1 MDPGFRRESGKWQGA
16 LTMFRKLSGSR
27 DALTALRKAL
37 VPSRSESHLIAV
49 AVPLLLVIF
58 GAPAAAG
65 EDAVA
70 RGEYLVRAGGCVSC
84 HTARGGQRFAGGRPL
99 ATPFGTFFSP
109 NITPDPETGIG
120 HWTDAQFMRALRDGV
135 RPDGA
140 NYFPVFPYPSFTGI
154 TDSDALAIK
163 AYLFS
168 LPPMRQP
175 NKPHDVGFPFSW
187 RFLQTGW
194 KLLFFTRGPFV
205 PTPDRSAA
213 YNRGAYLVTALAH
226 CGECHTPRNL
236 FGAARPSM
244 RLAGTRD
251 GPDGQLV
258 PNVTPDPATGI
269 GKWEKDDIIELLKTG
284 STPEQSKV
292 KGAMREA
299 VEDGLKYLSDA
310 DRGAIADYL
319 FAQPPIVHDV
329 SPPK

>member
-1 MDPGFRRESGKWQGA
+1 MASRRA
-16 LTMFRKLSGSR
+16 LILRSRPKRRLEGRTTLIPLNGSSF
-27 DALTALRKAL
+27 TQ
-37 VPSRSESHLIAV
+37 SHWWHLIIAAV
-49 AVPLLLVIF
+49 ALLSVTPLI
-58 GAPAAAG
+58 PAAAE
-65 EDAVA
+65 EDGVA

-84 HTARGGQRFAGGRPL
+84 HTAKGGQQFAGGRAL

-120 HWTDAQFMRALRDGV
+120 RWTDAQFMRALRDGV

-168 LPPMRQP
+168 LPPVHQQSR
-175 NKPHDVGFPFSW
+175 PHDVGFPFSW

-194 KLLFFTRGPFV
+194 KLLFFTRGPFA
-205 PTPDRSAA
+205 PAPDRSAA

-226 CGECHTPRNL
+226 CGECHTPRNPL
-236 FGAARPSM
+236 GAMRTSM
-244 RLAGTRD
+244 QFSGTRD

-258 PNVTPDPATGI
+258 PNITPDSATGI
-269 GKWEKDDIIELLKTG
+269 GKWEKDDIVELLKSG
-284 STPEQSKV
+284 STPEQGKV

-299 VEDGLKYLSDA
+299 VEDGLKYMSDT
-310 DRGAIADYL
+310 DLGAIADYL

-329 SPPK
+329 SPLK